1 MTGGKTLTRVA
12 RVAPWL
18 LVLSLAIL
26 FGRTLLQ
33 PSPEAR
39 PAGPQSAGMCEAPAP
54 GPAGRS
60 ETSTPHGLEISVVTP
75 TDYRADRRYGLLV
88 LFPPAGF
95 APSAAERFY
104 DVTAEATAAGFVV
117 ALSAPLP
124 LSALAVQRQSE
135 VAATVAGRWCI
146 DTRRVVFAGHSDGGS
161 MSQGAVLRRAAD
173 AVQPAAIVA
182 SAAGIRAED
191 LARETCPAPLSVTIL
206 HSGTDEHFPGYGE
219 GAAHWWA
226 RCFSCAPLPAGVG
239 ADTCS
244 VAEHCAPGAR
254 VEFCAGAESHAR
266 RPARFTE
273 RLQAALAGARP
284 VPDP

>member
-1 MTGGKTLTRVA
+1 VTGGKTLTRVA
-12 RVAPWL
+12 RAAPWL

-39 PAGPQSAGMCEAPAP
+39 PAGPQSAGLCEAPAP

-104 DVTAEATAAGFVV
+104 DVTATATAAGFVV

-124 LSALAVQRQSE
+124 LSASAIRRQSE
-135 VAATVAGRWCI
+135 VAAAVAGRWCI
-146 DTRRVVFAGHSDGGS
+146 DTRRVVYAGHSDGGS
-161 MSQGAVLRRAAD
+161 LAQGAVLRRT
-173 AVQPAAIVA
+173 VQGVRPAAIVS

-191 LARETCPAPLSVTIL
+191 LARETCPAPLSVSIL
-206 HSGTDEHFPGYGE
+206 HSRGDEHFPDYGE
-219 GAAHWWA
+219 GAARWWA
-226 RCFSCAPLPAGVG
+226 SCFSCEPLPAATG
-239 ADTCS
+239 ADTCR
-244 VAEHCAPGAR
+244 VASRCAPGAR
-254 VEFCAGAESHAR
+254 VEFCAGTESHAT
-266 RPARFTE
+266 RPPRFAE
-273 RLQAALAGARP
+273 RLQAALGAASP
-284 VPDP
+284 VPEP

>member
-1 MTGGKTLTRVA
+1 MTAGKTLA
-12 RVAPWL
+12 RLARAAPWL
-18 LVLSLAIL
+18 LALSLAIL

-33 PSPEAR
+33 PAPEAR
-39 PAGPQSAGMCEAPAP
+39 PAGPQSAGVCEAAAP

-60 ETSTPHGLEISVVTP
+60 ETSTPRGLGISVVTP

-104 DVTAEATAAGFVV
+104 GVTAAATAAGFVV

-124 LSALAVQRQSE
+124 LSAIAVQRQAE

-146 DTRRVVFAGHSDGGS
+146 DPRRVVFAGHSDGGS
-161 MSQGAVLRRAAD
+161 LSQGVLLRHATETVR
-173 AVQPAAIVA
+173 PTAILA
-182 SAAGIRAED
+182 SGAGIRAED

-206 HSGTDEHFPGYGE
+206 HSGRDEHFPGYGE

-226 RCFSCAPLPAGVG
+226 RCFSCAPLPARITS
-239 ADTCS
+239 DTCS
-244 VAEHCAPGAR
+244 VARHCAPGAR
-254 VEFCAGAESHAR
+254 VEFCAGTESHAT

-273 RLQAALAGARP
+273 RLQAVLDSTGLGP
-284 VPDP
+284 QP